1 MKIACLVTSIQFIQ
15 FEQAQYQ
22 FLFIFFQSQR
32 AVKMRLEIIEKQE
45 KKKRDKILEEKLKQQ
60 KHEEKVKEKQKKI
73 RQRQEIYALN
83 KKMTEFENKN
93 FVEFCK
99 TRGIDPKL

>member
-1 MKIACLVTSIQFIQ
+1 
-15 FEQAQYQ
+15 
-22 FLFIFFQSQR
+22 
-32 AVKMRLEIIEKQE
+32 MRLEIIEKQE
-45 KKKRDKILEEKLKQQ
+45 KKKRDKILEEQLKQQ